1 MTRPARLFLP
11 LLLSGCATM
20 SPIRTATM
28 EADPSLIGAESIALQ
43 NQLTLAYTRVRPA
56 TQVADE
62 PGGDDLCRYMLPSY
76 QERQSY
82 QYARHEVQ
90 GQRDAA
96 ARRFQCLY
104 LIDNPTSPQV
114 LRHVRAGIALSD
126 LYCDTFFR
134 RISRRWNE
142 RLFARGAVND
152 VGAAISAVL
161 GLTAAGSGIT
171 GAVGAATGLIDS
183 SFRNYDNLFV
193 VAPDLPALQNL
204 VRERQRDLRRE
215 IEGDLP
221 TDFYGAESRIIEY
234 ARLCSYTGMKGL
246 LNAAV
251 DQSINN
257 RTGPAAIRS
266 AAVEAATQ
274 RDRDRRQIAERRAE
288 EREAEAAAVERE
300 RAAQQ
305 AIETPPPVPAAV
317 SDPNSNGAGPP

>member
-1 MTRPARLFLP
+1 MKLPARLFLP
-11 LLLSGCATM
+11 ILLSGCTTM

-62 PGGDDLCRYMLPSY
+62 PGQDLCHYMLPSY
-76 QERQSY
+76 QERQTY
-82 QYARHEVQ
+82 QYARHEER
-90 GQRDAA
+90 GGRGEA
-96 ARRFQCLY
+96 ARRFECLY
-104 LIDNPTSPQV
+104 LIDDPTPPQV
-114 LRHVRAGIALSD
+114 LRQVRAGMALSD

-134 RISRRWNE
+134 RISRHWNE

-204 VRERQRDLRRE
+204 VREKQNDLRKD
-215 IEGDLP
+215 IERDLP
-221 TDFYGAESRIIEY
+221 TDFNGAESRIIEY

-266 AAVEAATQ
+266 AAIEAATQ
-274 RDRDRRQIAERRAE
+274 RDSDRRQIAERRAE

-305 AIETPPPVPAAV
+305 AIETPLPVPTPAPAP
-317 SDPNSNGAGPP
+317 DPNPH